1 MGWDIT
7 KLEGFTLHCCR
18 HTFATRLNE
27 KGVDIQVIQE
37 LLDHLSVKVIERY
50 THPNKKRKYEE
61 VNLL

>member
-1 MGWDIT
+1 MGWDIA

-37 LLDHLSVKVIERY
+37 LLDHLSVKVI
-50 THPNKKRKYEE
+50 
-61 VNLL
+61 